1 MVWLTLPI
9 PKGLPTTDRTGL
21 VSLVRE
27 LAKGDAL
34 PELRRDRF
42 RLVAAE
48 AAGSV
53 LIDLYRQGWAVRHGM
68 DSDIEVCP
76 PKQFDVADREKRR
89 VQEQELLQRDEQL
102 QSPTVERFIR
112 KMETPREHRGRLV
125 SIFDLMRDGRELAT
139 SLRDLRFT
147 EGSPSDVRS
156 VIDPYLQ
163 IIHPTER
170 DQLTGLKLMDVW
182 RYFRHTWSNPYTTV
196 PGRTMLLLIRDRAVD
211 NRPVIGIA
219 ALSSPIVQLDER
231 DRWIGWRSQDVL
243 ADLASQPTS
252 AHARWLVGRLEK
264 RRSEIYVD
272 DLIRDELFWPGL
284 WDTPTSEAEAALRQE
299 AKIRRIDHQRLSRR
313 AHLDAFD
320 RDHPD
325 FWIHRAETDLYRS
338 KRCLLLADLMRDK
351 TVLMKFL
358 HPSPG
363 VEGLRRALA
372 DRNARLAIRAIT
384 RRAKADSIG
393 TEVADL
399 TVCGAIAPYR
409 ELIGG
414 KLITMLTMSPTV
426 VSTYRRKYQ
435 PYESEIASSIAGRP
449 IRRASTLVYIGT
461 TSLYGVTSSQY
472 NRVRIPAEVLEAKT
486 DIRLER
492 LGRSKSY
499 GTSHLSTETVAMLV
513 RLSEHTRIGARINSL
528 FGEGV
533 NPKLRKVRA
542 GLDALGWPSDE
553 LLQHGRQRI
562 IYGVSLVENLKPYL
576 LGMNSRPRY
585 LVKTTLPNDIQRIAD
600 WWGNRWLLPRIQSD
614 EILERVALHTVELP
628 IQHGARVPLPRSAET

>member
-1 MVWLTLPI
+1 MVWSTLPI
-9 PKGLPTTDRTGL
+9 PRDLPSTDQMGL
-21 VSLVRE
+21 VSLAKE
-27 LAKGDAL
+27 LARSDAL
-34 PELRRDRF
+34 PELRRNQF

-53 LIDLYRQGWAVRHGM
+53 LIDLYRQGWTVRHGM
-68 DSDIEVCP
+68 NSHIEVCP
-76 PKQFDVADREKRR
+76 PKQSDVANHEKRR

-102 QSPTVERFIR
+102 RRPTVERFIQR
-112 KMETPREHRGRLV
+112 METPREHEGRLV
-125 SIFDLMRDGRELAT
+125 SILDLMRDGRELAD
-139 SLRDLRFT
+139 SLRDLRLS
-147 EGSPSDVRS
+147 EGSPSDVKS

-163 IIHPTER
+163 IVHPKER

-196 PGRTMLLLIRDRAVD
+196 PGRTMLLLVRDRAVD
-211 NRPVIGIA
+211 SHPVIGIA

-243 ADLASQPTS
+243 AELTLRPTS
-252 AHARWLVGRLEK
+252 AHAQWLVDRLEK
-264 RRSEIYVD
+264 RRREIYVD
-272 DLIRDELFWPGL
+272 DLIRDELFWPRL
-284 WDTPTSEAEAALRQE
+284 WDVPTAAAEAALREE
-299 AKIRRIDHQRLSRR
+299 AKIRRLDHQRLSRR

-325 FWIHRAETDLYRS
+325 FWIRRAESDLYRS

-351 TVLMKFL
+351 AALAEFL
-358 HPSPG
+358 YPSPCVG
-363 VEGLRRALA
+363 GLRRALEN
-372 DRNARLAIRAIT
+372 RNARLAIRAIA

-409 ELIGG
+409 EVIGG

-426 VSTYRRKYQ
+426 VSTYRHKYHQ
-435 PYESEIASSIAGRP
+435 HESEIASSIAGRP
-449 IRRASTLVYIGT
+449 ISRASTLAYIGT
-461 TSLYGVTSSQY
+461 TSLYGTTSSQY
-472 NRVRIPAEVLEAKT
+472 NRVHIPAEVLEAKA

-499 GTSHLSTETVAMLV
+499 GTSHLSTETVAALV
-513 RLSEHTRIGARINSL
+513 RLSEHTRTGARINSL

-562 IYGVSLVENLKPYL
+562 IYGVSLVENLKKYL

-585 LVKTTLPNDIQRIAD
+585 LAKTQLADDIQRIAN
-600 WWGNRWLLPRIQSD
+600 WWGDRWLLPRIQSD
-614 EILERVALHTVELP
+614 EILERVALHTVERP
-628 IQHGARVPLPRSAET
+628 IQHGARVPLPRSAES

>member
-1 MVWLTLPI
+1 M
-9 PKGLPTTDRTGL
+9 TDRTGL
-21 VSLVRE
+21 VSLVKE
-27 LAKGDAL
+27 LAKGDAS
-34 PELRRDRF
+34 PELRQDQF

-48 AAGSV
+48 AAGNV
-53 LIDLYRQGWAVRHGM
+53 LVDLYRQGWAVRLGIN
-68 DSDIEVCP
+68 SRIEVCS
-76 PKQFDVADREKRR
+76 PKQLDVADHEKRR

-102 QSPTVERFIR
+102 RKPTVERFIR
-112 KMETPREHRGRLV
+112 RMETPREHEGQLV
-125 SIFDLMRDGRELAT
+125 SILNLMRDGRELAD
-139 SLRDLRFT
+139 SLRNLRLV
-147 EGSPSDVRS
+147 EGSSNDVRS

-170 DQLTGLKLMDVW
+170 DQITGLKLMDVW

-211 NRPVIGIA
+211 NHPVIGIA

-231 DRWIGWRSQDVL
+231 DRWIGWRPQDVL
-243 ADLASQPTS
+243 ADIASKPTL
-252 AHARWLVGRLEK
+252 AHARWLVSRLEK
-264 RRSEIYVD
+264 RRCEIYVD
-272 DLIRDELFWPGL
+272 DLISDELFWPGL
-284 WDTPTSEAEAALRQE
+284 WDAPTSEAEVALRKE

-313 AHLDAFD
+313 AYLDAFD

-325 FWIHRAETDLYRS
+325 FWIHRAESDLYRS

-351 TVLMKFL
+351 AALIEFL
-358 HPSPG
+358 YPSPCA
-363 VEGLRRALA
+363 EGLRRALE
-372 DRNARLAIRAIT
+372 DRNARLAIRAIA

-409 ELIGG
+409 EVIGG

-435 PYESEIASSIAGRP
+435 QNESEIASSIAGRS
-449 IRRASTLVYIGT
+449 ISRASKLAYIGT
-461 TSLYGVTSSQY
+461 TSLYGTTSSQY
-472 NRVRIPAEVLEAKT
+472 NRVRIPAEVLDAKA

-499 GTSHLSTETVAMLV
+499 GTSHLSTETVKALV
-513 RLSEHTRIGARINSL
+513 RLSELTRIGARINSL

-542 GLDALGWPSDE
+542 GFDALGWPSDE

-562 IYGVSLVENLKPYL
+562 IYGVSLVENLRPYL
-576 LGMNSRPRY
+576 LGMNSQPRY
-585 LVKTTLPNDIQRIAD
+585 LIKTTLSNDIQRIAD

-614 EILERVALHTVELP
+614 EVLERVALHTVERP
-628 IQHGARVPLPRSAET
+628 IQHGARVPLPGPTET

>member
-1 MVWLTLPI
+1 M
-9 PKGLPTTDRTGL
+9 TDRTGL
-21 VSLVRE
+21 VSLARE
-27 LAKGDAL
+27 LSKGDAS
-34 PELRRDRF
+34 PELRRDQF

-53 LIDLYRQGWAVRHGM
+53 LIDLYRQGWAVRYNV
-68 DSDIEVCP
+68 DSQIEVCP
-76 PKQFDVADREKRR
+76 PKQFDVADHEKRR

-102 QSPTVERFIR
+102 RRPTVERFIR
-112 KMETPREHRGRLV
+112 RMETPREHEGRLV
-125 SIFDLMRDGRELAT
+125 SILDLMRDGCELAD
-139 SLRDLRFT
+139 SLRNLRLV

-163 IIHPTER
+163 IINPTER
-170 DQLTGLKLMDVW
+170 DQITGLKLMDVW

-196 PGRTMLLLIRDRAVD
+196 PGRTMLLLIRDRAVY
-211 NRPVIGIA
+211 NHPVIGIA

-243 ADLASQPTS
+243 ADLASEPTS
-252 AHARWLVGRLEK
+252 AYARWLVSRLEK
-264 RRSEIYVD
+264 RRHEIYVD

-284 WDTPTSEAEAALRQE
+284 WDAPTSEAEAALRNE
-299 AKIRRIDHQRLSRR
+299 AKLRRIDHQRFSRR
-313 AHLDAFD
+313 AYLDAFD
-320 RDHPD
+320 RDHSD
-325 FWIHRAETDLYRS
+325 FWIHRAESDLYRS

-351 TVLMKFL
+351 AALIEFL
-358 HPSPG
+358 YHSPC
-363 VEGLRRALA
+363 VKGLRKALENQ
-372 DRNARLAIRAIT
+372 NARLAIRAIA

-409 ELIGG
+409 EVIGG

-426 VSTYRRKYQ
+426 VSSYRRKYQ
-435 PYESEIASSIAGRP
+435 QYESEIASSIAGRP
-449 IRRASTLVYIGT
+449 ISRASTLVYIGT
-461 TSLYGVTSSQY
+461 TSLYGTTSSQY
-472 NRVRIPAEVLEAKT
+472 NRVRIPAEVLEAKS

-499 GTSHLSTETVAMLV
+499 GTSHLSTETVATLV
-513 RLSEHTRIGARINSL
+513 RLSEHTRTGARVNSL

-562 IYGVSLVENLKPYL
+562 IYGVSLVENLKHYL
-576 LGMNSRPRY
+576 LGMSPQPRY
-585 LVKTTLPNDIQRIAD
+585 LMRTTLPNDVQRIAD

-614 EILERVALHTVELP
+614 EILERVALHTVERP
-628 IQHGARVPLPRSAET
+628 IQHGARVPLPGPTETQLTWTQQS